1 MSLEVYRRELVHM
14 KPVNQ
19 VKPFDVTFHIRK
31 AYKREIIDMIEVGI
45 IVPCEVPT
53 NWNTK
58 AFSGIKGDRVSIR
71 LVGDFRGLN
80 SVLKKL
86 LWDTESC
93 DKLLRH
99 IPSDSRVFVSQ
110 LRVDDQASKL
120 LTIVTNMGRFS
131 YRCLL

>member
-1 MSLEVYRRELVHM
+1 MGGATAYLNGDGIKAISAQLGLGFGLSLAKLKVDQRELGHM

-19 VKPFDVTFHIRK
+19 VKPFDVTFHIRA
-31 AYKREIIDMIEVGI
+31 AYEREIIDMIEAGI

-58 AFSGIKGDRVSIR
+58 AFPVIKGDGVSIR

-86 LWDTESC
+86 L
-93 DKLLRH
+93 
-99 IPSDSRVFVSQ
+99 
-110 LRVDDQASKL
+110 
-120 LTIVTNMGRFS
+120 
-131 YRCLL
+131 